1 MRTALF
7 VLVLTTCT
15 YHASPVQVDEPTQEQ
30 LRTWIEELANEQPA
44 RRFETPDDRL
54 TKTER
59 ASLEKVE
66 NAYRQLTEHFLL
78 ALPSLIEH
86 LDDDRYSFP
95 TEHPTSGVFQ
105 NQSVGQAC
113 RSIVQRKVLI
123 RNPTFIDHREIA
135 VWIEMPI
142 DSTWYNRVSKMSL
155 FEMQIDSL
163 DWLLKQPKITGVPDQ
178 QWNDEMKKIRDFR
191 TKFQQEGRAID
202 HVFGPTIEGR

>member
-1 MRTALF
+1 MRSILLF
-7 VLVLTTCT
+7 LTMVFLWTI
-15 YHASPVQVDEPTQEQ
+15 SLPEQ
-30 LRTWIEELANEQPA
+30 TKPPSDQQIRHWIEELANEQPA
-44 RRFETPDDRL
+44 RRFETPNDRL

-66 NAYRQLTEHFLL
+66 AAYRQLTEHFLL
-78 ALPSLIEH
+78 ALPLLIEH

-105 NQSVGQAC
+105 NQTVGQAC
-113 RSIVQRKVLI
+113 RNIIQRKILL

-163 DWLLKQPKITGVPDQ
+163 DWLLKQPKITGVSDQ
-178 QWNDEMKKIRDFR
+178 QWNDEMKKLQEFR
-191 TKFQQEGRAID
+191 SKFQQEGRAVD
-202 HVFGPTIEGR
+202 KVFGPTIEGR